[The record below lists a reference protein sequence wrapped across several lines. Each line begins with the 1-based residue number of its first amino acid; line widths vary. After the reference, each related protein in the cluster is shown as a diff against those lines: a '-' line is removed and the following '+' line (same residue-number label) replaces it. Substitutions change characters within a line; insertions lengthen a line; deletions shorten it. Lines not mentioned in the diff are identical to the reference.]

1 MSIDRKL
8 VVRTGGGGSSCSS
21 GRGKR
26 VTNAI
31 AERGNEGMDIVR
43 ELVDCIKRND

>member
-26 VTNAI
+26 VSDF
-31 AERGNEGMDIVR
+31 ECCCSV
-43 ELVDCIKRND
+43 L